1 MTNNNTKNS
10 VALLRVNSSQT
21 KQAQVKHT
29 TKLSVSELSEEE
41 LSQVCGGG
49 AGSVSWD

>member
-29 TKLSVSELSEEE
+29 TKLSVSELSEKE

-49 AGSVSWD
+49 SGYVEWD